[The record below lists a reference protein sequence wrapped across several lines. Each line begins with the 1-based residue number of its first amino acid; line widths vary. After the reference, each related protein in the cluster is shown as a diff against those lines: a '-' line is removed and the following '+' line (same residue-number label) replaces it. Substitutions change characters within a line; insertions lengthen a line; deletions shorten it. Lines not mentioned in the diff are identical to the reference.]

1 MGIESIFIC
10 GNDESQAKII
20 KVHNFNFS
28 QATKALIYN
37 TRAGELPL
45 TPKQIKKVI
54 IYEEELLPES
64 RDTLNQKEIVVIS
77 CFFDSVSFKAWVVI
91 IQINFMLNRAAIV
104 VSFVILESD
113 TLIQFSLVI

>member
-1 MGIESIFIC
+1 MYLTDICSSTNLTSVKKIRQKAYFKHSLGIESIFIC
-10 GNDESQAKII
+10 GNDESQAKIT

-54 IYEEELLPES
+54 IYETFVQDIKLITS
-64 RDTLNQKEIVVIS
+64 RPTYCDGVFVSNSCKKNQKE
-77 CFFDSVSFKAWVVI
+77 
-91 IQINFMLNRAAIV
+91 
-104 VSFVILESD
+104 E
-113 TLIQFSLVI
+113 T